1 MQNDEQLTFGK
12 VLCFLIKKAKM
23 TQAQFYKKIGIT
35 KSYFYDIASGKTNP
49 PPAELQIKMLALL
62 NPSREDEILFLDL
75 AGKERKET
83 PADIAWYLDSHVDQ
97 RNMLRE
103 EINYSVF
110 VRGERDNG

>member
-1 MQNDEQLTFGK
+1 MDEEMTFGK
-12 VLCFLIKKAKM
+12 ILCMLIKKAKM
-23 TQAQFYKKIGIT
+23 TQVQFYKKVGIT
-35 KSYFYDIASGKTNP
+35 KSYFYDIVSGKTNP

-75 AGKERKET
+75 AGKERRET
-83 PADIAWYLDSHVDQ
+83 PADIAWYLESHIDQ

-110 VRGERDNG
+110 VKGEKNNG

>member
-1 MQNDEQLTFGK
+1 MNTDEQLKFGK
-12 VLCFLIKKAKM
+12 VLCSLIKKAKM
-23 TQAQFYKKIGIT
+23 TQAQFYKKVGIT

-49 PPAELQIKMLALL
+49 PPAELQIKMLNLL

-83 PADIAWYLDSHVDQ
+83 PADIAWYLNSNVDQ
-97 RNMLRE
+97 KNLLRE

-110 VRGERDNG
+110 VRGEKDNG

>member
-1 MQNDEQLTFGK
+1 MNNDKQLTFGI
-12 VLCFLIKKAKM
+12 VLCTLIKKARM
-23 TQAQFYKKIGIT
+23 TQAQFYQKIGIT
-35 KSYFYDIASGKTNP
+35 KSYFYDIAGGKTNP

-97 RNMLRE
+97 KNMLRE

-110 VRGERDNG
+110 VRGEKDDG